1 VIRRDLMGCAMPTN
15 SDVSKMIKSQCSSV
29 IRDVYLRGFSS
40 IEVRQRMA
48 SSTATIGQCNVLE
61 VTAK

>member
-15 SDVSKMIKSQCSSV
+15 SDVSKMIKRPCSSV

-40 IEVRQRMA
+40 IEVRQSMA
-48 SSTATIGQCNVLE
+48 SSPTTIGQCNVLE